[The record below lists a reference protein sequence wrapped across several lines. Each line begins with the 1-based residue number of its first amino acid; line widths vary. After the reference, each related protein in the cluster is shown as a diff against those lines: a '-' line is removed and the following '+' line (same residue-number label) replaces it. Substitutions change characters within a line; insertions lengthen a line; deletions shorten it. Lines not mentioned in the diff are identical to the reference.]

1 MNKKNNTVKGSDDNC
16 FKAIVASPK
25 GKEMLEHILKQ
36 VLRKDAEK
44 KRCFIIQNWI

>member
-1 MNKKNNTVKGSDDNC
+1 MNKNNNTVKGSDDNC

-25 GKEMLEHILKQ
+25 GEHILKQ